1 MKLRLL
7 SLLTLLLVSTVS
19 AQNNQGGTL
28 VTAPI
33 RPFAVQDTFPTAI
46 ANEIK
51 GGPFTAAD
59 LTGLAS
65 IPPSRLEIGSL
76 GYARDTGLFYRLTS
90 LSPVTWSPL
99 DGSNFINLPTSSTN
113 VSGTLSISSGG
124 TGATN
129 VSGAKVNLG
138 LSSSDNVNFNTLLVS
153 SGSSSANAIQLGTN
167 DVGLYRATSTDILYI
182 NNKGNTLAIGTN
194 GPITAT
200 EFSATTLNIGVGGS
214 ITFNDAGPTRT
225 NLGLGVTNSMTFLSV
240 TASNSNTANKST
252 LDETGISGWNKG
264 VSLEQGGLLDGGSL
278 ALSWSTNQITAF
290 APINF
295 FTPEI
300 AESTRVNLGFNS
312 ATSVSFSNLTVTG
325 GRLTNLG
332 ISIGAAT
339 RGFFS
344 ISDPE
349 RLTAVSGGI
358 AVMSMFPTSIE
369 LGSNIPLQFSG
380 TGAAI
385 TRTNLGLGAAWL
397 TNNNVTNFRSD
408 IGLGTSSSVTFGSI
422 FFTNAI
428 QGDAYAMGTT
438 TLAIRGGT
446 NNRIQFTLL
455 GNQVISEMDG
465 TGKFYSPGIEM
476 IGSNGA
482 ISFAS
487 TNSTGAGITRT
498 NLGLG
503 NSSDVTFSKMHLGFA
518 QQFGSTTYT
527 LTLGQTNS
535 GFIKDSAAGT
545 GTGTDEWSF
554 HSSGSRV
561 WGARWRY
568 IGNTTNTE
576 RYFEAPNSVLQKIEA
591 RDINLNIT
599 YDSPGGTEPFI
610 NFNTGQ
616 FAETNKTISFK
627 GTSYFNGSISGQP
640 IYTPRIL
647 LQNGNLNI
655 ASISRDEF
663 KFGVPI
669 SFETTNNAA
678 ATRTNLGL
686 GASWLTNTTR
696 EAFQNDMFTTNK
708 YIVTGGPS
716 IYSIVAS
723 WSSGTWDF
731 RMPLNV
737 TDPVGPDMPSYKAM
751 TRTNLGL
758 GGTDNVTFNGLRLGE
773 YGRLSF
779 ISAAG
784 SDIAEISVLT
794 NPSTRMRFG
803 IGVLGFPVAITA
815 TGLEIGTTLAGQ
827 GAISFSQNNTN
838 GAATTRTNL
847 GLGATWLTNT
857 NAINISMGRTT
868 TNTNTGE
875 VLTGG
880 TNGSL
885 FMKGGDA
892 VAYSSAIEPGGN
904 AGYINLNGAPGGDG
918 DGGDGGYINL
928 SAGPDDGHGGS
939 IDLRGDQYS
948 KGGSI
953 ISTGSDYSGRNGG
966 TLNMS
971 AGSVPGGG
979 NRSGGSITTMSGGG
993 SIDTTGTGMIELG
1006 ISNTRTT
1013 FVGSATTNRSIS
1025 LPDASG
1031 TIALTN
1037 TLGSWAITTNAS
1049 TALTNLGLGATW
1061 LTNSTAPLFWTS
1073 VPSTPT
1079 NSGTAGQIAYTNN
1092 FLYICISNNTW
1103 RRVQLGTW

>member
-51 GGPFTAAD
+51 GGPFTAAN
-59 LTGLAS
+59 LAS
-65 IPPSRLEIGSL
+65 LANIPSSRLEIGSL
-76 GYARDTGLFYRLTS
+76 GYAQDTGLFYRLTS

-129 VSGAKVNLG
+129 VSGARVNLG

-167 DVGLYRATSTDILYI
+167 DIGLYRTTSPDILYI
-182 NNKGNTLAIGTN
+182 NNKGNMLAIGTN

-200 EFSATTLNIGVGGS
+200 AFSATTLNIGAGGS

-240 TASNSNTANKST
+240 TASNSSTTNKST
-252 LDETGISGWNKG
+252 LDETGISGWNKE

-325 GRLTNLG
+325 GSLTNLG

-358 AVMSMFPTSIE
+358 AVMSMFPNSIE

-408 IGLGTSSSVTFGSI
+408 IGLGTSSGVTFRDIVFS
-422 FFTNAI
+422 NSI
-428 QGDAYAMGTT
+428 QGPVYAFGAT
-438 TLAIRGGT
+438 TLAARGGT
-446 NNRIQFTLL
+446 NGRIQFTLL
-455 GNQVISEMDG
+455 ANIVISELDQYG
-465 TGKFYSPGIEM
+465 TFHSPGIQM
-476 IGSNGA
+476 TGSDGA

-647 LQNGNLNI
+647 LQNGNSNI

-663 KFGVPI
+663 NFSVPI

-678 ATRTNLGL
+678 ATLTNLGL
-686 GASWLTNTTR
+686 GESNIPAFNGVSLRSPVGRWDITSKTNQQLGFSR
-696 EAFQNDMFTTNK
+696 AGGGEPVVFHSDGIELQNV
-708 YIVTGGPS
+708 VTG
-716 IYSIVAS
+716 AS
-723 WSSGTWDF
+723 YLRFSS
-731 RMPLNV
+731 
-737 TDPVGPDMPSYKAM
+737 
-751 TRTNLGL
+751 
-758 GGTDNVTFNGLRLGE
+758 
-773 YGRLSF
+773 
-779 ISAAG
+779 
-784 SDIAEISVLT
+784 
-794 NPSTRMRFG
+794 
-803 IGVLGFPVAITA
+803 
-815 TGLEIGTTLAGQ
+815 
-827 GAISFSQNNTN
+827 NNTV

-857 NAINISMGRTT
+857 NVVNFRTDIGLVGSGFASFNSGSSGNDASGEYASTVGGALNTASGNYSFAAGRNAKATNQGAFVWADSQTGNFSSSSSNTFNIRASGGMS
-868 TNTNTGE
+868 
-875 VLTGG
+875 LDLG
-880 TNGSL
+880 TNG
-885 FMKGGDA
+885 
-892 VAYSSAIEPGGN
+892 
-904 AGYINLNGAPGGDG
+904 
-918 DGGDGGYINL
+918 
-928 SAGPDDGHGGS
+928 
-939 IDLRGDQYS
+939 
-948 KGGSI
+948 
-953 ISTGSDYSGRNGG
+953 ISFRNPE
-966 TLNMS
+966 
-971 AGSVPGGG
+971 AAAA
-979 NRSGGSITTMSGGG
+979 
-993 SIDTTGTGMIELG
+993 
-1006 ISNTRTT
+1006 TR
-1013 FVGSATTNRSIS
+1013 
-1025 LPDASG
+1025 
-1031 TIALTN
+1031 
-1037 TLGSWAITTNAS
+1037 
-1049 TALTNLGLGATW
+1049 TNLGLGAGSTNIVGFGDVKMSSFGINFIEPVDQQTVLGLPSDTDPVYLNPVHWNNSGVRTALGLGAAW
-1061 LTNSTAPLFWTS
+1061 LTNTNPPLAWSS
-1073 VPSTPT
+1073 VPAST
-1079 NSGTAGQIAYTNN
+1079 NSTGLAGQIAYTNN